1 MTKSPM
7 LAELSEGRLSK
18 DKFNVIINAKAED
31 VCDLFNLEGG
41 E

>member
-1 MTKSPM
+1 M
-7 LAELSEGRLSK
+7 LAELCEEHFSN

-31 VCDLFNLEGG
+31 VCDLFNLVGG